1 MAGHGLQARGIARR
15 NKMLKAATFL
25 FLEQG
30 YEKTTT
36 TQIAKAA
43 GMSQASFFA
52 AFESKEAILL
62 ELTKIMFSS
71 QFIAAAAMMP
81 SDNPLLLYA
90 LETGLQLH
98 ITELSEPL
106 RELYVATYSLSSTS
120 EFVYQSTTK
129 KLMTIFGPYLPDA
142 QENDF
147 YELEIASA
155 SITRGFM
162 ARPCDLYFTME
173 RKLRRYLSCCFRIYK
188 VPEEVYAPVIEAA
201 LRRDLKADAE
211 KIIAATVQRAEAG
224 FEQMTT
230 GEGESHEKTD
240 H

>member
-30 YEKTTT
+30 YDKTTT

-71 QFIAAAAMMP
+71 QFVAAAAMMP
-81 SDNPLLLYA
+81 TDDPLLLYA

-106 RELYVATYSLSSTS
+106 RELYVTTYSLRSTS
-120 EFVYQSTTK
+120 EYVYQNTTE
-129 KLMTIFGPYLPDA
+129 KLIKIFAPYLPEA

-173 RKLRRYLSCCFRIYK
+173 RKMRRYLSCCFRIYK

-201 LRRDLKADAE
+201 LRRDLKSDAE
-211 KIIAATVQRAEAG
+211 KIIAATVQRAELG

-230 GEGESHEKTD
+230 TEGG
-240 H
+240 

>member
-30 YEKTTT
+30 YDKTTT

-71 QFIAAAAMMP
+71 QFVAAAAMMP
-81 SDNPLLLYA
+81 TDDPLLLYA

-106 RELYVATYSLSSTS
+106 RELYVATYTLSSTS
-120 EFVYQSTTK
+120 EFVYQNTTK
-129 KLMTIFGPYLPDA
+129 KLMNIFGPYLPEA

-155 SITRGFM
+155 SVTRGFM
-162 ARPCDLYFTME
+162 ARPCDMYFTME

-201 LRRDLKADAE
+201 LRRDLKSDAE
-211 KIIAATVQRAEAG
+211 KIIAATVQRAELG

-230 GEGESHEKTD
+230 TEGG
-240 H
+240 

>member
-30 YEKTTT
+30 YDKTTT

-43 GMSQASFFA
+43 VMSQASFFA

-71 QFIAAAAMMP
+71 QFVAAAAMMP
-81 SDNPLLLYA
+81 TDDPLLLYA

-106 RELYVATYSLSSTS
+106 RELYVTTYSLRSTS
-120 EFVYQSTTK
+120 EYVYQNTTE
-129 KLMTIFGPYLPDA
+129 KLIKIFAPYLPEA

-155 SITRGFM
+155 SVTRGFM

-173 RKLRRYLSCCFRIYK
+173 RKMRRYLSCCFRIYK
-188 VPEEVYAPVIEAA
+188 VPQEVYAPVIEAA
-201 LRRDLKADAE
+201 LRRDLKSDAE
-211 KIIAATVQRAEAG
+211 KIIAATVQRAELG
-224 FEQMTT
+224 FEQMATT
-230 GEGESHEKTD
+230 EGG
-240 H
+240 

>member
-15 NKMLKAATFL
+15 NRMLKAATFL

-30 YEKTTT
+30 YDKTTT

-71 QFIAAAAMMP
+71 QFVAAAAMMP
-81 SDNPLLLYA
+81 TDDPLLLYA

-106 RELYVATYSLSSTS
+106 RELYVATYSLPSTS
-120 EFVYQSTTK
+120 EYVYQNTTK
-129 KLMTIFGPYLPDA
+129 KLIKIFAPYLPEA

-188 VPEEVYAPVIEAA
+188 VPQEVYAPVIEAA
-201 LRRDLKADAE
+201 LRRDLKSDAE
-211 KIIAATVQRAEAG
+211 KIIAATIQQAELG
-224 FEQMTT
+224 FEQITT
-230 GEGESHEKTD
+230 QEGE
-240 H
+240 

>member
-30 YEKTTT
+30 YDKTTT

-71 QFIAAAAMMP
+71 QFVAAAAMMP
-81 SDNPLLLYA
+81 TDDPLLLYA

-106 RELYVATYSLSSTS
+106 RELYVATYSLPSTS
-120 EFVYQSTTK
+120 EYVYQNTTE
-129 KLMTIFGPYLPDA
+129 KLIKIFAPYIPEA
-142 QENDF
+142 QEKDF

-188 VPEEVYAPVIEAA
+188 VPQEVYAPVIEAA
-201 LRRDLKADAE
+201 LRRDLKSDAE
-211 KIIAATVQRAEAG
+211 KIIAATVQRAELG

-230 GEGESHEKTD
+230 TEGG
-240 H
+240 

>member
-30 YEKTTT
+30 YDKTTT

-71 QFIAAAAMMP
+71 QFVAAAAMMP
-81 SDNPLLLYA
+81 TDDPLLLYA

-106 RELYVATYSLSSTS
+106 RELYVATYSLPSTS
-120 EFVYQSTTK
+120 EYVYQNTTE
-129 KLMTIFGPYLPDA
+129 KLIKIFAPYLPEA
-142 QENDF
+142 QGNDF

-188 VPEEVYAPVIEAA
+188 VPQEVYAPVIEAA
-201 LRRDLKADAE
+201 LRRDLKSDAE
-211 KIIAATVQRAEAG
+211 KIIAATVQRAELG
-224 FEQMTT
+224 FEQMTIT
-230 GEGESHEKTD
+230 EGG
-240 H
+240 

>member
-1 MAGHGLQARGIARR
+1 MAGHGLQTRGIVRR

-30 YEKTTT
+30 YDKTTT

-71 QFIAAAAMMP
+71 QFVAAAAMMP
-81 SDNPLLLYA
+81 TDDPLLLYA

-106 RELYVATYSLSSTS
+106 RELYVTTYSLRSTS
-120 EFVYQSTTK
+120 EYVYQNTTK
-129 KLMTIFGPYLPDA
+129 KLIKIFAPYLPEA

-155 SITRGFM
+155 GITRGFM

-173 RKLRRYLSCCFRIYK
+173 RKMRRYLSCCFRIYK
-188 VPEEVYAPVIEAA
+188 VPQEVYAPVIEAA
-201 LRRDLKADAE
+201 LRRDLKSDAE
-211 KIIAATVQRAEAG
+211 KIIAATVQRAELG

-230 GEGESHEKTD
+230 TEGG
-240 H
+240 

>member
-15 NKMLKAATFL
+15 NRMLKAATFL

-30 YEKTTT
+30 YDKTTT

-71 QFIAAAAMMP
+71 QFVAAAAMMP
-81 SDNPLLLYA
+81 TDDPLLLYA

-106 RELYVATYSLSSTS
+106 RELYVATYSLPSTS
-120 EFVYQSTTK
+120 EYVYQNTTE
-129 KLMTIFGPYLPDA
+129 KLIKIFAPYLPEA
-142 QENDF
+142 QEKDF

-188 VPEEVYAPVIEAA
+188 VPQEVYAPVIEAA
-201 LRRDLKADAE
+201 LRRDLKSDAE
-211 KIIAATVQRAEAG
+211 KIIAATVQRAELG

-230 GEGESHEKTD
+230 TD
-240 H
+240 GG

>member
-30 YEKTTT
+30 YDKTTT

-71 QFIAAAAMMP
+71 QFVAAAAMMP
-81 SDNPLLLYA
+81 TDDPLLLYA

-106 RELYVATYSLSSTS
+106 RELYVATYSLRSTS
-120 EFVYQSTTK
+120 EYVYQNTTK
-129 KLMTIFGPYLPDA
+129 KLIKIFAPYLPEA
-142 QENDF
+142 QEKDF

-188 VPEEVYAPVIEAA
+188 VPQEVYAPVIEAA
-201 LRRDLKADAE
+201 LRRDLKSDAE
-211 KIIAATVQRAEAG
+211 KIIAATVQRAELG

-230 GEGESHEKTD
+230 TEGG
-240 H
+240 

>member
-30 YEKTTT
+30 YDKTTT

-71 QFIAAAAMMP
+71 QFVAAAAMMP
-81 SDNPLLLYA
+81 TDDPLLLYA

-106 RELYVATYSLSSTS
+106 RELYVTTYSLRSTS
-120 EFVYQSTTK
+120 EYVYQNTTE
-129 KLMTIFGPYLPDA
+129 KLIKIFAPYLPEA

-155 SITRGFM
+155 SVTRGFM

-188 VPEEVYAPVIEAA
+188 VPQEVYAPVIEAA
-201 LRRDLKADAE
+201 LRRDLKSDAE
-211 KIIAATVQRAEAG
+211 KIIAATVQRAELG
-224 FEQMTT
+224 FEQMATT
-230 GEGESHEKTD
+230 EGG
-240 H
+240 

>member
-30 YEKTTT
+30 YDKTTT

-71 QFIAAAAMMP
+71 QFVAAAAMMP
-81 SDNPLLLYA
+81 TDDPMLLYA

-106 RELYVATYSLSSTS
+106 RELYVATYSLPSTS
-120 EFVYQSTTK
+120 EYVYQNTTE
-129 KLMTIFGPYLPDA
+129 KLIKIFAPYLPEA
-142 QENDF
+142 QGNDF

-188 VPEEVYAPVIEAA
+188 VPQEVYAPVIEAA
-201 LRRDLKADAE
+201 LRRDLKSDAE
-211 KIIAATVQRAEAG
+211 KIIAATVQRAELG

-230 GEGESHEKTD
+230 TEGG
-240 H
+240 

>member
-30 YEKTTT
+30 YDKTTT

-71 QFIAAAAMMP
+71 QFVAAAAMMP
-81 SDNPLLLYA
+81 TDDPLLLYA

-106 RELYVATYSLSSTS
+106 RELYVTTYSLRSTS
-120 EFVYQSTTK
+120 EYVYQNTTK
-129 KLMTIFGPYLPDA
+129 KLMKIFGPYLPEA

-155 SITRGFM
+155 SVTRGFM
-162 ARPCDLYFTME
+162 ARPCDMYFTME

-201 LRRDLKADAE
+201 VSRDLKSDAE
-211 KIIAATVQRAEAG
+211 KIIAATVQRAELG

-230 GEGESHEKTD
+230 TEGG
-240 H
+240 

>member
-30 YEKTTT
+30 YDKTTT

-71 QFIAAAAMMP
+71 QFVAAAAMMP
-81 SDNPLLLYA
+81 TDDPLLLYA

-106 RELYVATYSLSSTS
+106 RELYVATYSLPSTS
-120 EFVYQSTTK
+120 EYVYQNTTE
-129 KLMTIFGPYLPDA
+129 KLLKIFAPYLPEA
-142 QENDF
+142 QGNDF

-188 VPEEVYAPVIEAA
+188 VPQEVYAPVIEAA
-201 LRRDLKADAE
+201 LRRDLKSDAE
-211 KIIAATVQRAEAG
+211 KIIAATVQRAELG

-230 GEGESHEKTD
+230 TEGG
-240 H
+240 

>member
-30 YEKTTT
+30 YDKTTT

-71 QFIAAAAMMP
+71 QFVAAAAMMP
-81 SDNPLLLYA
+81 TDDPLLLYA

-106 RELYVATYSLSSTS
+106 RELYVATYSLPSTS
-120 EFVYQSTTK
+120 EYVYQNTTE
-129 KLMTIFGPYLPDA
+129 KLIKIFAPYIPEA
-142 QENDF
+142 QGNDF

-188 VPEEVYAPVIEAA
+188 VPQEVYAPVIEAA
-201 LRRDLKADAE
+201 LRRDLKSDAE
-211 KIIAATVQRAEAG
+211 KIIAATVQRAELG

-230 GEGESHEKTD
+230 TEGG
-240 H
+240 

>member
-30 YEKTTT
+30 YDKTTT

-71 QFIAAAAMMP
+71 QFVAAAAMMP
-81 SDNPLLLYA
+81 TDDPLLLYA

-106 RELYVATYSLSSTS
+106 RELYVATYSLPSTS
-120 EFVYQSTTK
+120 EYVYQNTTE
-129 KLMTIFGPYLPDA
+129 KLIKIFAPYLPEA
-142 QENDF
+142 QKKDF

-188 VPEEVYAPVIEAA
+188 VPQEVYAPVIEAA
-201 LRRDLKADAE
+201 LRRDLKSDAE
-211 KIIAATVQRAEAG
+211 KIIAATVQRAELG

-230 GEGESHEKTD
+230 TEGG
-240 H
+240 

>member
-30 YEKTTT
+30 YDKTTT

-71 QFIAAAAMMP
+71 QFVAAAAMMP
-81 SDNPLLLYA
+81 TDDPLLLYA

-106 RELYVATYSLSSTS
+106 RELYVATYSLRSTS
-120 EFVYQSTTK
+120 EYVYQNTTE
-129 KLMTIFGPYLPDA
+129 KLIKIFAPYLPEA

-155 SITRGFM
+155 SVTRGFM

-173 RKLRRYLSCCFRIYK
+173 RKMRRYLSCCFRIYK
-188 VPEEVYAPVIEAA
+188 VPQEVYAPVIEAA
-201 LRRDLKADAE
+201 LRRDLKSDAE
-211 KIIAATVQRAEAG
+211 KIIAATVQRAELG

-230 GEGESHEKTD
+230 TEGG
-240 H
+240 

>member
-71 QFIAAAAMMP
+71 QFVAAAAMMP
-81 SDNPLLLYA
+81 TDDPLLLYA

-106 RELYVATYSLSSTS
+106 RELYVATYTLSSTS

-129 KLMTIFGPYLPDA
+129 KLMKIFGPYLPEA

-155 SITRGFM
+155 SVTRGFM
-162 ARPCDLYFTME
+162 ARPCDMYFTME

-201 LRRDLKADAE
+201 LARDLKSDAE
-211 KIIAATVQRAEAG
+211 KIIAATVQRAELG

-230 GEGESHEKTD
+230 TEGG
-240 H
+240 

>member
-30 YEKTTT
+30 YDKTTT

-71 QFIAAAAMMP
+71 QFVAAAAMMP
-81 SDNPLLLYA
+81 TDDPLLLYA

-106 RELYVATYSLSSTS
+106 RELYVATYSLPSTS
-120 EFVYQSTTK
+120 EYVYQNTTE
-129 KLMTIFGPYLPDA
+129 KLIKIFAPYLPEA
-142 QENDF
+142 QGNDF

-188 VPEEVYAPVIEAA
+188 VPQEVYAPVIEAA
-201 LRRDLKADAE
+201 LRRDLKSDAE
-211 KIIAATVQRAEAG
+211 KIIAATVQRAELG

-230 GEGESHEKTD
+230 TEGG
-240 H
+240 

>member
-30 YEKTTT
+30 YDKTTT

-71 QFIAAAAMMP
+71 QFVAAAAMMP
-81 SDNPLLLYA
+81 TDDPLLLYA

-106 RELYVATYSLSSTS
+106 RELYVTPYSLRSTS
-120 EFVYQSTTK
+120 EYVYQNTTE
-129 KLMTIFGPYLPDA
+129 KLIKIFAPYLPEA

-155 SITRGFM
+155 SVTRGFM

-173 RKLRRYLSCCFRIYK
+173 RKMRRYLSCCFRIYK

-201 LRRDLKADAE
+201 LRRDLKSDAE
-211 KIIAATVQRAEAG
+211 KIIAATVQRAELG
-224 FEQMTT
+224 FEQMATT
-230 GEGESHEKTD
+230 EGG
-240 H
+240 

>member
-30 YEKTTT
+30 YDKTTT

-71 QFIAAAAMMP
+71 QFVAAAAMMP
-81 SDNPLLLYA
+81 TDDPLLLYA

-106 RELYVATYSLSSTS
+106 RELYVATYSLPSTS
-120 EFVYQSTTK
+120 EYVYQNTTK
-129 KLMTIFGPYLPDA
+129 KLIKIFAPYLPEA

-188 VPEEVYAPVIEAA
+188 VPQEVYAPVIEAA
-201 LRRDLKADAE
+201 LRRDLKSDAE
-211 KIIAATVQRAEAG
+211 KIIAATVQRAELG

-230 GEGESHEKTD
+230 TEGG
-240 H
+240 

>member
-36 TQIAKAA
+36 TQIATAA

-71 QFIAAAAMMP
+71 QFVAAEAMMP
-81 SDNPLLLYA
+81 ADNPLLLYA
-90 LETGLQLH
+90 LETSLQLH

-106 RELYVATYSLSSTS
+106 RELYVTTYSLSSTS
-120 EFVYQSTTK
+120 EFVYQNTAK
-129 KLMTIFGPYLPDA
+129 KLMAIFGSYLPDA
-142 QENDF
+142 RENDF

-155 SITRGFM
+155 GITRGFM
-162 ARPCDLYFTME
+162 ARPYDMYFTME
-173 RKLRRYLSCCFRIYK
+173 RKIRRYLTCCFRIYQ
-188 VPEEVYAPVIEAA
+188 VPEEVYAPVLEAA
-201 LRRDLKADAE
+201 LSRDLKSDAE
-211 KIIAATVQRAEAG
+211 KIIVATVRRAELG

-230 GEGESHEKTD
+230 TEGG
-240 H
+240 

>member
-30 YEKTTT
+30 YDKTTT

-71 QFIAAAAMMP
+71 QFVAAAAMMP
-81 SDNPLLLYA
+81 TDDPLLLYA

-106 RELYVATYSLSSTS
+106 RELYVTTYSLRSTS
-120 EFVYQSTTK
+120 EYVYQNTTE
-129 KLMTIFGPYLPDA
+129 KLIKIFAPYLPEA

-155 SITRGFM
+155 SVTRGFM

-173 RKLRRYLSCCFRIYK
+173 RKMRRYLSCCFRIYK

-201 LRRDLKADAE
+201 LRRDLKSDAE
-211 KIIAATVQRAEAG
+211 KIIAATVQRAELG

-230 GEGESHEKTD
+230 TEGG
-240 H
+240 

>member
-30 YEKTTT
+30 YDKTTT

-71 QFIAAAAMMP
+71 QFVAAAAMMP
-81 SDNPLLLYA
+81 TDDPLLLYA

-106 RELYVATYSLSSTS
+106 RELYVATYSLPSTS
-120 EFVYQSTTK
+120 EYVYQNTTE
-129 KLMTIFGPYLPDA
+129 KLINIFTPYLPEA
-142 QENDF
+142 QGNDF

-188 VPEEVYAPVIEAA
+188 VPQEVYAPVIEAA
-201 LRRDLKADAE
+201 LRRDLKSDAE
-211 KIIAATVQRAEAG
+211 KIIAATVQRAELG

-230 GEGESHEKTD
+230 TEGG
-240 H
+240 

>member
-1 MAGHGLQARGIARR
+1 MAGHGLHTRGMMRR
-15 NKMLKAATFL
+15 NNMLKAATYL
-25 FLEQG
+25 FLEHG

-71 QFIAAAAMMP
+71 QFLAAESMIP
-81 SDNPLLLYA
+81 SGDPLLLYA

-106 RELYVATYSLSSTS
+106 RELYVTTYSLSSTS
-120 EFVYQSTTK
+120 EFVYQSTTG
-129 KLMTIFGPYLPDA
+129 KLMPIFGPYLPDA
-142 QENDF
+142 REHDF

-155 SITRGFM
+155 SVTRGFM
-162 ARPCDLYFTME
+162 ARPCDLYFTLD
-173 RKLRRYLSCCFRIYK
+173 RKLTRYYTCCFQIYR
-188 VPEEVYAPVIEAA
+188 VPEDVYRPVIDTA
-201 LRRDLKADAE
+201 LEYDLRSDAE
-211 KIIAATVQRAEAG
+211 KFIAAIVQRAESG
-224 FEQMTT
+224 FEQINTK
-230 GEGESHEKTD
+230 EGE
-240 H
+240 

>member
-30 YEKTTT
+30 YDKTTT

-71 QFIAAAAMMP
+71 QFVAAAAMMP
-81 SDNPLLLYA
+81 TDDPLLLYA

-106 RELYVATYSLSSTS
+106 RELYVATYSLPSTS
-120 EFVYQSTTK
+120 EYVYQNTTE
-129 KLMTIFGPYLPDA
+129 KLLKIFAPYLPEA
-142 QENDF
+142 QEKDF

-188 VPEEVYAPVIEAA
+188 VPQEVYAPVIEAA
-201 LRRDLKADAE
+201 LRRDLKSDAE
-211 KIIAATVQRAEAG
+211 KIIAATVQRAELG

-230 GEGESHEKTD
+230 TEGG
-240 H
+240 

>member
-1 MAGHGLQARGIARR
+1 MAGHGLQTRGIVRR

-30 YEKTTT
+30 YDKTTT

-71 QFIAAAAMMP
+71 QFVAAAAMMP
-81 SDNPLLLYA
+81 TDDPLLLYA

-106 RELYVATYSLSSTS
+106 RELYVTTYSLRSTS
-120 EFVYQSTTK
+120 EYVYQNTTK
-129 KLMTIFGPYLPDA
+129 KLIKIFAPYLPEA

-162 ARPCDLYFTME
+162 ARPCDMYFTME
-173 RKLRRYLSCCFRIYK
+173 RKLRRFWTSCFRIYQ
-188 VPEEVYAPVIEAA
+188 VPESHYLPVIESA
-201 LRRDLKADAE
+201 LKRDLKSDAE
-211 KIIAATVQRAEAG
+211 KIIAATIQQAESG
-224 FEQMTT
+224 FEQITT
-230 GEGESHEKTD
+230 TEGG
-240 H
+240 

>member
-30 YEKTTT
+30 YDKTTT

-71 QFIAAAAMMP
+71 QFVAAAAMMP
-81 SDNPLLLYA
+81 TDDPLLLYA

-106 RELYVATYSLSSTS
+106 RELYVATYSLPSTS
-120 EFVYQSTTK
+120 EYVYQNTTE
-129 KLMTIFGPYLPDA
+129 KLIKIFAPYLPEA
-142 QENDF
+142 QEKDF

-188 VPEEVYAPVIEAA
+188 VPQEVYTPVIEAA
-201 LRRDLKADAE
+201 LRRDLKSDAE
-211 KIIAATVQRAEAG
+211 KIIAATVQRAEFG

-230 GEGESHEKTD
+230 TEGG
-240 H
+240 

>member
-30 YEKTTT
+30 YDKTTT

-71 QFIAAAAMMP
+71 QFIAAAAMIP
-81 SDNPLLLYA
+81 ADDPLLLYA

-106 RELYVATYSLSSTS
+106 RELYVATYTLSSTS
-120 EFVYQSTTK
+120 EFVYQNTTK
-129 KLMTIFGPYLPDA
+129 KLMKIFGPYLPEA

-155 SITRGFM
+155 SVTRGFM
-162 ARPCDLYFTME
+162 ARPCDMYFTME

-201 LRRDLKADAE
+201 LRRDLKSDAE
-211 KIIAATVQRAEAG
+211 KIIAATVQRAELG

-230 GEGESHEKTD
+230 TEGG
-240 H
+240 

>member
-30 YEKTTT
+30 YDKTTT

-71 QFIAAAAMMP
+71 QFVAAAAMMP
-81 SDNPLLLYA
+81 TDDPLLLYA

-106 RELYVATYSLSSTS
+106 RELYVATYSLPSTS
-120 EFVYQSTTK
+120 EYVYQNTTE
-129 KLMTIFGPYLPDA
+129 KLIKIFAPYLPEA
-142 QENDF
+142 QEKDF

-155 SITRGFM
+155 GITRGFM

-188 VPEEVYAPVIEAA
+188 VPQEVYAPVIEAA
-201 LRRDLKADAE
+201 LRRDLKSDAE
-211 KIIAATVQRAEAG
+211 KIIAATVQRAELG

-230 GEGESHEKTD
+230 TEGG
-240 H
+240 

>member
-30 YEKTTT
+30 YDKTTT

-71 QFIAAAAMMP
+71 QFVAAAAMMP
-81 SDNPLLLYA
+81 TDDPLLLYA

-106 RELYVATYSLSSTS
+106 RELYVTTYSLRSTS
-120 EFVYQSTTK
+120 EYVYQNTTE
-129 KLMTIFGPYLPDA
+129 KLIKIFAPYLPEA

-155 SITRGFM
+155 SVTRGFM

-188 VPEEVYAPVIEAA
+188 VPQEVYAPVIEAA
-201 LRRDLKADAE
+201 LRRDLKSDAE
-211 KIIAATVQRAEAG
+211 KIIAATVQRAELG

-230 GEGESHEKTD
+230 TEGG
-240 H
+240 

>member
-30 YEKTTT
+30 YDKTTT

-71 QFIAAAAMMP
+71 QFVAAAAMMP
-81 SDNPLLLYA
+81 TDDPLLLYA

-106 RELYVATYSLSSTS
+106 RELYVATYSLPSTS
-120 EFVYQSTTK
+120 EYVYQNTTE
-129 KLMTIFGPYLPDA
+129 KLIKIFAPYLPEA
-142 QENDF
+142 QEKDF

-188 VPEEVYAPVIEAA
+188 
-201 LRRDLKADAE
+201 DAE
-211 KIIAATVQRAEAG
+211 KIIAATVQRAELG

-230 GEGESHEKTD
+230 TEGG
-240 H
+240 

>member
-30 YEKTTT
+30 YDKTTT

-71 QFIAAAAMMP
+71 QFVAAAAMMP
-81 SDNPLLLYA
+81 ADDPLLLYA

-106 RELYVATYSLSSTS
+106 RELYVATYTLSSTS
-120 EFVYQSTTK
+120 EFVYQNTTK
-129 KLMTIFGPYLPDA
+129 KLMNIFGPYLPEA

-155 SITRGFM
+155 SVTRGFM
-162 ARPCDLYFTME
+162 ARPCDMYFTME

-201 LRRDLKADAE
+201 LRRDLKSDAE
-211 KIIAATVQRAEAG
+211 KIIAATVQRAELG

-230 GEGESHEKTD
+230 TEGG
-240 H
+240 

>member
-36 TQIAKAA
+36 TQIATAA

-71 QFIAAAAMMP
+71 QFLAAAAMMP
-81 SDNPLLLYA
+81 ADNPLLLYA
-90 LETGLQLH
+90 LETCLQLH

-106 RELYVATYSLSSTS
+106 RELYVTTYSLSSTS
-120 EFVYQSTTK
+120 EFVYQNTTK
-129 KLMTIFGPYLPDA
+129 KLMAIFGPYLPDA
-142 QENDF
+142 KENDF

-155 SITRGFM
+155 SVTRGFM
-162 ARPCDLYFTME
+162 ARPCDMYFTME
-173 RKLRRYLSCCFRIYK
+173 RKVRRYLTCCFRIYQ

-201 LRRDLKADAE
+201 LSRDLKSDAE
-211 KIIAATVQRAEAG
+211 KIIAATVQRAETG

-230 GEGESHEKTD
+230 QEGE
-240 H
+240 

>member
-30 YEKTTT
+30 YDKTTT

-52 AFESKEAILL
+52 AFDSKEAILL

-71 QFIAAAAMMP
+71 QFVAAAAMMP
-81 SDNPLLLYA
+81 TDDPLLLYA

-106 RELYVATYSLSSTS
+106 RELYVATYSLPSTS
-120 EFVYQSTTK
+120 EYVYQNTTE
-129 KLMTIFGPYLPDA
+129 KLIKIFAPYLPEA
-142 QENDF
+142 QEKDF

-188 VPEEVYAPVIEAA
+188 VPQEVYAPVIEAA
-201 LRRDLKADAE
+201 LRRDLKSDAE
-211 KIIAATVQRAEAG
+211 KIIAATVQRAELG

-230 GEGESHEKTD
+230 TEGG
-240 H
+240 

>member
-15 NKMLKAATFL
+15 NRMLKAATFL

-30 YEKTTT
+30 YDKTTT

-71 QFIAAAAMMP
+71 QFVAAAAMMP
-81 SDNPLLLYA
+81 TDDPLLLYA

-106 RELYVATYSLSSTS
+106 RELYVATYSLPSTS
-120 EFVYQSTTK
+120 EYVYQNTTE
-129 KLMTIFGPYLPDA
+129 KLIKIFAPYLPEA
-142 QENDF
+142 QEKDF

-188 VPEEVYAPVIEAA
+188 VPQEVYAPVIEAA
-201 LRRDLKADAE
+201 LRRDLKSDAE
-211 KIIAATVQRAEAG
+211 KIIAATVQRAELG

-230 GEGESHEKTD
+230 TEGG
-240 H
+240 